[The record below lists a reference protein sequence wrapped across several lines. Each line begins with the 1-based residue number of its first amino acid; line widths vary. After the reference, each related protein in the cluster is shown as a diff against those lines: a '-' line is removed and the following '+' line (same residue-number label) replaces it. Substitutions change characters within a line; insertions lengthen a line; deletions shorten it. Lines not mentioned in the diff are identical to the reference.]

1 MPLGVADLNT
11 TPEANDAYGN
21 SGAMDDTGSDDLVRR
36 TARCGGKGM
45 ERFLPQSVTSTWCAR
60 RAAERHAI
68 ILVELALIQ
77 PFDL

>member
-1 MPLGVADLNT
+1 
-11 TPEANDAYGN
+11 
-21 SGAMDDTGSDDLVRR
+21 MDDTGSDDLVRR
-36 TARCGGKGM
+36 TARCGKGM

-77 PFDL
+77 PFDLRVADVVAAIARESTLV